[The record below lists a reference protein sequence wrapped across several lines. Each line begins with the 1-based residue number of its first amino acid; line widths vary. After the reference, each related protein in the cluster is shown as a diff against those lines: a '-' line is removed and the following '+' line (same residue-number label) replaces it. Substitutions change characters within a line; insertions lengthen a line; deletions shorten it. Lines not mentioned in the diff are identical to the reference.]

1 MIFVKHT
8 DKTSSAELCLKFLDT
23 YCGSEGLGGHG
34 SPGSSPYLPW
44 LGRARLL
51 PSQTIHAIERIRNG
65 KEPVLSGASGILAV
79 LLACLLSA
87 HGGNAVPSTPFIA
100 LSGVS
105 VPEIPAKAAELV
117 HAAAAPDRDQ
127 TAQDVLRAV
136 SVIASPGVLPYVVSA
151 ISRTNPEVAG
161 CAVATAIALQPED
174 VLIFSKA
181 ALCAAPGQVERI
193 VFSACKAAP
202 ASCADVA
209 LVASRQLPSANN
221 QILAGLAGAR
231 PELELYLEEAEI
243 EAGPND
249 FEAVIERAVQ
259 LFNDALKA
267 HAK

>member
-1 MIFVKHT
+1 MK
-8 DKTSSAELCLKFLDT
+8 LK
-23 YCGSEGLGGHG
+23 
-34 SPGSSPYLPW
+34 W
-44 LGRARLL
+44 
-51 PSQTIHAIERIRNG
+51 I
-65 KEPVLSGASGILAV
+65 VLSGASGVLAV

-100 LSGVS
+100 LSSVS

-127 TAQDVLRAV
+127 TAQEVLRAM
-136 SVIASPGVLPYVVSA
+136 SMIARPGVLPYAVSA
-151 ISRTNPEVAG
+151 ICRGNPEAAG
-161 CAVATAIALQPED
+161 SVVATAIKLQPAD

-181 ALCAAPGQVERI
+181 ALCAAPGQVEQV

-209 LVASRQLPSANN
+209 LGASRQLPAANN

-231 PELELYLEEAEI
+231 PDLELYLEEAEI
-243 EAGPND
+243 QAGTNNC
-249 FEAVIERAVQ
+249 EAVIKRAVQ

-267 HAK
+267 QAK